1 MTGPPKTKRGR
12 GPRALAAAVAG
23 VTRAI
28 FRRRGFAEGAIV
40 TDWPRIVG
48 PHLARHT
55 APERIV
61 YGAASRREG
70 VLHLRTDSGAL
81 ATELQHLEPQLAERI
96 NTYFGYR
103 AVARLRL
110 VRGPIVHAA
119 NEPKPQFPPP
129 DADLAADQVAD
140 LAERLAGI
148 EDPELRAALESLG
161 RVVMARASP

>member
-28 FRRRGFAEGAIV
+28 FRGRGFAEGAIV
-40 TDWPRIVG
+40 TDWPQIVG

-55 APERIV
+55 APERIAHGV
-61 YGAASRREG
+61 ASRREG

-81 ATELQHLEPQLAERI
+81 AIELQHLEPQLAARI

-110 VRGPIVHAA
+110 VRGPLVRARA
-119 NEPKPQFPPP
+119 VPKSRFPPP
-129 DADLAADQVAD
+129 DAEQAAD
-140 LAERLAGI
+140 LAERLAGV

-161 RVVMARASP
+161 QAVMARASPQVTG